1 MSPWPLLLRPS
12 MKFLKVLSNNLVGRQ
27 SCAVE
32 WVGLVVRAGV
42 SLDHFI
48 CKKIVLGKAI
58 ITLDIMF
65 SGSLLNSP
73 HKDGNLI
80 IYR

>member
-27 SCAVE
+27 SRAVE

-48 CKKIVLGKAI
+48 CKKIVLGKAV
-58 ITLDIMF
+58 TLDIMF

-73 HKDGNLI
+73 HKDGYLI